1 MTIVSIKQ
9 EFCLHFEG
17 ENEFVRHHEL
27 PASALIQAVQ
37 ALQRIVHLLA
47 HNYEGLEIKQR
58 LRLSRDM
65 EGKYPVVLGVP
76 KQGGY
81 MLPYSVGNPL
91 FELLAPQD
99 IEAVL
104 RQHNDVLAAI
114 ESNDENAF
122 KRAVPVA
129 QVRKLI
135 ISELKKMQPPKH
147 TGLYVSVET
156 KLGDTLLNGRNVAD
170 RLEPILPKEMP
181 PSIHPQNVTG
191 RLDGLEFQ
199 TRTLKLQLPNGRSLQ
214 GFYGDDF
221 EPILLEN
228 PREFI
233 QVRGEAILNDDGSLK
248 SLNNISEIIEIVT
261 EPLEIAGFELKTDYF
276 AAKSP
281 LSFAVTFDPEDSLYT
296 ASGDYHILVSGEN
309 RDELAK
315 EVGDALAFLWNEYVE
330 TEVTNLTKDAIALRD
345 KLLTSFGAQ

>member
-1 MTIVSIKQ
+1 MTIDSIKQ

-17 ENEFVRHHEL
+17 ENVFVRHHEL
-27 PASALIQAVQ
+27 PASALIQAVE

-81 MLPYSVGNPL
+81 MLPYSIGNPQ
-91 FELLAPQD
+91 FGLLAPQD

-104 RQHNDVLAAI
+104 KQHNDVLTAI
-114 ESNDENAF
+114 ERNDESAF

-129 QVRKLI
+129 QVRKSI

-156 KLGDTLLNGRNVAD
+156 KLGDKLLNGCNVTD
-170 RLEPILPKEMP
+170 RLEPILPEEMP
-181 PSIHPQNVTG
+181 RSIHPRIVTG
-191 RLDGLEFQ
+191 RLDALEFQ
-199 TRTLKLQLPNGRSLQ
+199 TRTLKLQLQNGKSLQ
-214 GFYGDDF
+214 GSYGDDF

-248 SLNNISEIIEIVT
+248 SLINIAEIIEIVT
-261 EPLEIAGFELKTDYF
+261 EPLEIMGFELGVIYF

-296 ASGDYHILVSGEN
+296 ASGDYHILVSGET
-309 RDELAK
+309 RDELEK
-315 EVGDALAFLWNEYVE
+315 EVEDALAFLWNEYVE
-330 TEVTNLTKDAIALRD
+330 TDVTSLTKDAIALRET
-345 KLLTSFGAQ
+345 LQTSFGAR